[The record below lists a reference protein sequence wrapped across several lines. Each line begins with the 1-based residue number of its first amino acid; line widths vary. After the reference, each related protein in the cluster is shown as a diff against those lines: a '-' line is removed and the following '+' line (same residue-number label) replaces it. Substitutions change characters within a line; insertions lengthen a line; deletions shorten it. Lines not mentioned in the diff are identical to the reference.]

1 MSYSATLGRVQSM
14 GGSIPP
20 LPQQVWTLSI
30 SSDENV
36 LDALWMIRYGF
47 NLGFGKGEQY
57 RKHSRSCVENNG
69 GSIPPL
75 IAITVGTKPGQE
87 GCSVTESQCL
97 LLKYY

>member
-30 SSDENV
+30 SSDENE

-57 RKHSRSCVENNG
+57 RKLGCARVENNEVRF
-69 GSIPPL
+69 L
-75 IAITVGTKPGQE
+75 TNH
-87 GCSVTESQCL
+87 
-97 LLKYY
+97 